1 MLVLILAVG
10 SVVAMGMT
18 VGTALV
24 GVGAGAAGVI
34 ILSNVVT
41 VPEFAPTLGIMIG
54 IGVGIDY
61 ALFIITRYREWVA
74 RGLTPEEATAAA
86 LDSAGRSV
94 IFAGATVVVSLL
106 GLLLMG
112 LPPRLLR

>member
-1 MLVLILAVG
+1 
-10 SVVAMGMT
+10 
-18 VGTALV
+18 
-24 GVGAGAAGVI
+24 
-34 ILSNVVT
+34 
-41 VPEFAPTLGIMIG
+41 MIG

-61 ALFIITRYREWVA
+61 ALFIITRYREWVG

-112 LPPRLLR
+112 LPFVAGLGLAAATTVALVMGRIGHAAAGRHRPSRGPGRHHPGSGAWPPRR